1 MGNDVDNKNKSVI
14 LTYTNIK
21 HEMKAKTEEFSTKH
35 LTMGPQLVWAEVKR
49 WANEEYGGNWSG
61 LKEHQ
66 VTELAR
72 KCHKKLG
79 LCDAIG
85 TIENTPDYN
94 KMTNQD
100 SRGYTGDFS
109 GMQKKK
115 MYFGSTYARKKTSI
129 TQPNPNRQFLLLTMM
144 LDIDAQV
151 NITQCC
157 ICLLPALVM

>member
-21 HEMKAKTEEFSTKH
+21 HEMKEKTEEFSTKH

-94 KMTNQD
+94 KMTTQD

-115 MYFGSTYARKKTSI
+115 CTLVPR
-129 TQPNPNRQFLLLTMM
+129 TQEKNKHHPTKPKSPISAF
-144 LDIDAQV
+144 DDDV
-151 NITQCC
+151 GY
-157 ICLLPALVM
+157 